1 MPKLLLG
8 TANKGKVSELREI
21 FAGLD
26 VELVTPPEV
35 GLGDMD
41 PEETGTTF
49 AENARLKAVAFATA
63 SGLPTLADDSGLE
76 IDALGGEPGVHSK
89 RYAGPDATDA
99 DRIALVLRKLEGVP
113 DQKRTARFRCCMA
126 LATPHGVIGT
136 VDGTCEGSIGHA
148 PRGTNGFGYDPV
160 FVLAGGT
167 HTMAELPS
175 AEKNQIS
182 HRGRAA
188 VEARTLIETALLAGS
203 RS

>member
-8 TANKGKVSELREI
+8 TANKGKVGELREI

-41 PEETGTTF
+41 PEETGATF
-49 AENARLKAVAFATA
+49 VENARLKALAFAAA

-99 DRIALVLRKLEGVP
+99 ERIALVLRKLDGVP
-113 DQKRTARFRCCMA
+113 DANRTARFRCSMA
-126 LATPHGVIGT
+126 LATPDRVLGT
-136 VDGTCEGSIGHA
+136 VDGACEGQIGHA
-148 PRGTNGFGYDPV
+148 PRGSNGFGYDPV
-160 FVLAGGT
+160 FVLPDRGL
-167 HTMAELPS
+167 TMAELSSP
-175 AEKNQIS
+175 EKHAIS

-188 VEARTLIETALLAGS
+188 AAARNLIETALLAGW